1 MDQESKMAV
10 SRNMREFQMR
20 RIMQEDFQFMDHVW
34 PMDKYGSYPS
44 TPEGLM
50 MVQNIQ
56 DAVCRALNLPERGLL
71 SPDDINDP
79 GE

>member
-1 MDQESKMAV
+1 
-10 SRNMREFQMR
+10 
-20 RIMQEDFQFMDHVW
+20 
-34 PMDKYGSYPS
+34 
-44 TPEGLM
+44 M

-56 DAVCRALNLPERGLL
+56 DAICRALNLPERGLL